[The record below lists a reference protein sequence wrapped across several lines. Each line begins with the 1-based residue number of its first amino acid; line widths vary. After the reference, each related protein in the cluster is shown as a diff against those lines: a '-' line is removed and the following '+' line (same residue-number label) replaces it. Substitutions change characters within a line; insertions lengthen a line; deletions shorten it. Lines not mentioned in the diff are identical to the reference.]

1 MAQTAFKHLQDQL
14 KWVDLVFEVADA
26 RLPVSSRH
34 PDTDRLFS
42 NKPRVVVLA
51 KEDLADPKLVKYF
64 LEELTDANKQ
74 AAVACSLKESK
85 GKSKLIDLALALTE
99 EKRLAQKKKG
109 LLPRPMRACVVGMPN
124 VGKSSLINW
133 LIGTKRAKVG
143 DQPGVTKGTQWIRLH
158 PQLELMDTPGILPH
172 TSLAKNTTFKLSLL
186 NLFPEAQYDLEDIA
200 EQGLTLI
207 QERYPDALYT
217 YEKSAKSTE
226 DTPGGVFTLAHLAR
240 LRNCLAA
247 GGKLDERR
255 AATIFLNDLRT
266 GKLGR
271 ITLDARQE

>member
-1 MAQTAFKHLQDQL
+1 MAQTAFKLLQDQL

-34 PDTDRLFS
+34 PDSDRLFS
-42 NKPRVVVLA
+42 GKPRVLVLA
-51 KEDLADPKLVKYF
+51 KEDLADPKLVNYF
-64 LEELTDANKQ
+64 IDHLTIAKKQ
-74 AAVACSLKESK
+74 SVVACALKESK
-85 GKSKLIDLALALTE
+85 GKSKLINLALALTE

-109 LLPRPMRACVVGMPN
+109 LLPRPVRACVVGMPN

-143 DQPGVTKGTQWIRLH
+143 DQPGITKGTQWIRLH
-158 PQLELMDTPGILPH
+158 PQLELLDTPGILPH
-172 TSLAKNTTFKLSLL
+172 TSLSRNTIFKLSLL

-200 EQGLTLI
+200 EQGITLV
-207 QERYPDALYT
+207 QERYPQAIAN
-217 YEKSAKSTE
+217 YENSEAV
-226 DTPGGVFTLAHLAR
+226 PGGVFTLAQLAR

-271 ITLDARQE
+271 ITLDARQDP